1 MNIMV
6 FMSRLFAVIGLLLS
20 AIIVTGIVL
29 DVIDFDRTQGG
40 YEPPYEGVVGEPI
53 NWDNMDLTSTG
64 LVKRGYIINV
74 HLHGATGM
82 LSFEVFKKKIDFR
95 VVSGRAIAVHK
106 PREGL
111 IRRGFS
117 PEF

>member
-1 MNIMV
+1 MTLLIR
-6 FMSRLFAVIGLLLS
+6 FFAILGFLLS
-20 AIIVTGIVL
+20 IVIVTGIVL
-29 DVIDFDRTQGG
+29 DFRDFDRTKGG

-53 NWDNMDLTSTG
+53 NWDRMDLTSTG

-74 HLHGATGM
+74 HLHGTTGM
-82 LSFEVFKKKIDFR
+82 LSFEIFKMKWDFR

-106 PREGL
+106 PREAL